1 MILDVMGWSFI
12 ISVIT
17 FITIIA
23 SSIVISCVTDLIENK
38 PANVF
43 LGSLGIIL
51 VISFIISITAFIIGQ
66 DDLSKYHLESI
77 KTGNIRTEL
86 LAACPHDTSEVCKYK
101 WHAYRADSIK
111 TELQVRSI
119 EVN

>member
-1 MILDVMGWSFI
+1 MVLSVLGWSLI
-12 ISVIT
+12 ICVVT
-17 FITIIA
+17 FGILIA
-23 SSIVISCVTDLIENK
+23 SSVIISFITDLNTNK

-43 LGSLGIIL
+43 LGSLGIIAA
-51 VISFIISITAFIIGQ
+51 ISFIVSISAFIIGQ
-66 DDLSKYHLESI
+66 DDLAKNHLESI

-86 LAACPHDTSEVCKYK
+86 LATCPHDTSEVCKYK

-119 EVN
+119 ELN

>member
-1 MILDVMGWSFI
+1 MILDVMGWSFVICI
-12 ISVIT
+12 IA
-17 FITIIA
+17 FITII
-23 SSIVISCVTDLIENK
+23 ISATVLACITNLNENK
-38 PANVF
+38 LANIF
-43 LGSLGIIL
+43 LSSLGIIL
-51 VISFIISITAFIIGQ
+51 VTSFIVSVTTFIIGQ
-66 DDLSKYHLESI
+66 DDISKNHLESI

-86 LAACPHDTSEVCKYK
+86 LATCPQDTTEVCKYK

>member
-1 MILDVMGWSFI
+1 MVLSVMGWSL
-12 ISVIT
+12 VICVVT
-17 FITIIA
+17 FGILIA
-23 SSIVISCVTDLIENK
+23 SSVIISFITDLNVNK

-43 LGSLGIIL
+43 LGSLGIIAT
-51 VISFIISITAFIIGQ
+51 ISFIISIAAFIIGQ

-86 LAACPHDTSEVCKYK
+86 LTTCPQDTSEVCKYK

>member
-1 MILDVMGWSFI
+1 MVLSVMGWSLVI
-12 ISVIT
+12 CVIT
-17 FITIIA
+17 FGILIA
-23 SSIVISCVTDLIENK
+23 SSVIISFVTDLNANK

-43 LGSLGIIL
+43 LGSLGIIAT
-51 VISFIISITAFIIGQ
+51 ISFIVSVTAFIIGQ

-86 LAACPHDTSEVCKYK
+86 LAACPQDTTEVCKYK
-101 WHAYRADSIK
+101 WHAYWADSIK

-119 EVN
+119 EAN

>member
-1 MILDVMGWSFI
+1 MVLSVMGWSL
-12 ISVIT
+12 VICVVT
-17 FITIIA
+17 FGILIA
-23 SSIVISCVTDLIENK
+23 SSVIISFITDLNANK

-43 LGSLGIIL
+43 LGSLGIIAT
-51 VISFIISITAFIIGQ
+51 ISFIVSIAAFIIGQ

-86 LAACPHDTSEVCKYK
+86 LATCPQDTSEVCKYK